1 MTNVERVK
9 HLGRKYHNLKSEL
22 NDVKSFY
29 HNENPINIASN
40 ELCIGL
46 HANLYDELITNS
58 YISMSD
64 IENLFLDFK
73 NCKDPS
79 PQIMLKFKGLKDSVL
94 IVEIDDLNDEILP
107 IDATDRMKLYTVK
120 FSRKYN
126 VLGLAMSIDKN
137 TNCEITNAIYQ
148 KNNATNYNQLY
159 LSKTVLTVG
168 EYTDIMSNL

>member
-1 MTNVERVK
+1 
-9 HLGRKYHNLKSEL
+9 
-22 NDVKSFY
+22 
-29 HNENPINIASN
+29 
-40 ELCIGL
+40 
-46 HANLYDELITNS
+46 
-58 YISMSD
+58 
-64 IENLFLDFK
+64 
-73 NCKDPS
+73 
-79 PQIMLKFKGLKDSVL
+79 MLKFKGLKDSVL